1 MIKPGGTRI
10 ATSAARDRVQAQHK
24 AAGLARDALYLLR
37 ADTQMALADPTAA
50 PNAVYR
56 YCAAFGSRPNALL
69 SRARSAATHNGLE
82 TSARGHLSG
91 GTSNLRFGS
100 NPAGFVSYPTNDRC
114 QRKGVIRQAAAQ
126 GRFANL
132 LPAHSW
138 SGYMQHRITAKS
150 ATCRSASASVIVAS
164 WVEPVDRPGHHHP
177 DVELAPHCI
186 SGADR
191 GMLRR

>member
-37 ADTQMALADPTAA
+37 ADTQVALADPTAA

-100 NPAGFVSYPTNDRC
+100 NPAGLFPTRRMTAVNAKASFDRQQRRVGSLTSYPLT
-114 QRKGVIRQAAAQ
+114 A
-126 GRFANL
+126 GRD
-132 LPAHSW
+132 
-138 SGYMQHRITAKS
+138 
-150 ATCRSASASVIVAS
+150 TC
-164 WVEPVDRPGHHHP
+164 
-177 DVELAPHCI
+177 CI
-186 SGADR
+186 E
-191 GMLRR
+191 